1 MQDAFDTFST
11 EEKKSRLSGDQYSG
25 AVNADMNSAA
35 FQTHMDKFHAAQGHG
50 YAAEQAN
57 HLYDKLTGKDA
68 FVVGGDNAKDGA
80 DRLVNG
86 IHIQTKYCQ
95 TAADSVAAAFNQG
108 KYRYINLDG
117 SPMQLEVPSDQY
129 EKAVELM
136 ANRIRNGQVPGVT
149 NPADAKDLVRR
160 GQFTYKQTLNIVK
173 FGTVESLTFDAVNGV
188 IVSASAMG
196 ISALIAFAQSI
207 WRGESSALAVE
218 NALCSGIQ
226 LGGIAFINT
235 VVTSQLMRTALPK
248 ALVAPTKQ
256 ITQMIGPK
264 ASASIANSLRDGAN
278 IYGAAAMNDVSKLL
292 RGNLITAGIMV
303 VVLSAQDIH
312 NAFQGRISGKQL
324 FKNVTISAG
333 GIAGGTAG
341 VLAGKYVLSLIV
353 PGAGKIAGILVSL
366 AGGAVGGSAGGSA
379 SRSVVGRFI
388 EDDAV
393 ALTKMIEDSFCQQ
406 AQDYLLTQEEVDIVL
421 EDLAQ
426 ALQGETLL
434 DMFASSDQKQ
444 FADDLVREQIE
455 RLICGRARVCIP
467 ADEEFV
473 WGIGVLAEDAS
484 NGTGIFSMSSSEKVH
499 PVEVGRQVTGCEL
512 SLHAARKAMYTAKQM
527 NIAQKQGE
535 YKLEKMRSGEQKFRS
550 ELGKLHTE
558 RKEIKDELAGL
569 LRGNDK

>member
-1 MQDAFDTFST
+1 MDNVFTSKESKDRQTST
-11 EEKKSRLSGDQYSG
+11 QYSG
-25 AVNADMNSAA
+25 AVNSDMNAAA
-35 FQTHMDKFHAAQGHG
+35 FQTQMDKFHAAQGHG

-68 FVVGGDNAKDGA
+68 SIVGGDNAKDGA

-86 IHIQTKYCQ
+86 VHIQTKYCQ
-95 TAADSVAAAFNQG
+95 TAADSVAAAFHQG
-108 KYRYINLDG
+108 KYRYLNSDG

-136 ANRIRNGQVPGVT
+136 SNRIRNGQVPGVT

-160 GQFTYKQTLNIVK
+160 GQFTYQQTLNIVK
-173 FGTVESLTFDAVNGV
+173 FGTVESLTFDAVNGA

-196 ISALIAFAQSI
+196 ISSLIAFAQSI
-207 WRGESSALAVE
+207 WRGESTALAVE
-218 NALCSGIQ
+218 NALYSGIQ
-226 LGGIAFINT
+226 IGGIAFINT

-256 ITQMIGPK
+256 ITQIIGPK

-292 RGNLITAGIMV
+292 RGNLITAGVMV
-303 VVLSAQDIH
+303 VVLSAQDIR

-324 FKNVTISAG
+324 FKNVTTTAG

-353 PGAGKIAGILVSL
+353 PGAGNIAGLLVSL
-366 AGGAVGGSAGGSA
+366 VGGAVGGSAGGSA
-379 SRSVVGRFI
+379 TRSVVGRFI

-393 ALTKMIEDSFCQQ
+393 ALAKMIEDSFCQQ
-406 AQDYLLTQEEVDIVL
+406 AQDYLLTQEEVDIAL
-421 EDLAQ
+421 EDLTRV
-426 ALQGETLL
+426 LQGETLL

-444 FADDLVREQIE
+444 FADDLVRKQIE
-455 RLICGRARVCIP
+455 RLIRGRARVCIP
-467 ADEEFV
+467 TDEEFIR
-473 WGIGVLAEDAS
+473 GIGILAEDAS
-484 NGTGIFSMSSSEKVH
+484 TGKGIFSSSVSEKVD
-499 PVEVGRQVTGCEL
+499 PVAIGRQVTGQEL
-512 SLHAARKAMYTAKQM
+512 PPHAARKAMYTAKQM

-535 YKLEKMRSGEQKFRS
+535 YQLEKMRSGEQKFRS
-550 ELGKLHTE
+550 DLGKLHAE
-558 RKEIKDELAGL
+558 RKEIKEELAGFL
-569 LRGNDK
+569 GGNDK